1 MTAENKALWRK
12 ARNHWA
18 DRWADRWAETGR
30 DRAEPDPMILAAYL
44 DGRLDDE
51 AVASVEARLAADP
64 MALEMMTAS
73 REALA
78 SGPAAAVPEALL
90 QRAQGLVRPAPRPP
104 RKGFLA
110 SLLAAVPVPDQAAW
124 AGFAAVLML
133 ASVAGFE
140 LGQSGLDNVATVAS
154 VLGHEVT
161 LGLDPMTGPLL

>member
-1 MTAENKALWRK
+1 MTAEDKALWRK

-18 DRWADRWAETGR
+18 GRWAETGR
-30 DRAEPDPMILAAYL
+30 DGAEPDPMILAAYL

-51 AVASVEARLAADP
+51 AVANVEARLAADP

-124 AGFAAVLML
+124 AGFAAILML

-154 VLGHEVT
+154 VLGREVT
-161 LGLDPMTGPLL
+161 QGLDPMTGPLL

>member
-1 MTAENKALWRK
+1 MTAEDKALWRK

-18 DRWADRWAETGR
+18 ETDRDVADL
-30 DRAEPDPMILAAYL
+30 DPMILAAYL

-51 AVASVEARLAADP
+51 AGASVEARLAADP
-64 MALEMMTAS
+64 MALEVMTAS

-78 SGPAAAVPEALL
+78 AGPAEAVPNALL
-90 QRAQGLVRPAPRPP
+90 QRAQGLVRPAPQPP

-110 SLLAAVPVPDQAAW
+110 SLAASVLVPGQAAW
-124 AGFAAVLML
+124 VGFAAVLML

-140 LGQSGLDNVATVAS
+140 LGQSSLDNVAAVAS
-154 VLGHEVT
+154 VLGREVT